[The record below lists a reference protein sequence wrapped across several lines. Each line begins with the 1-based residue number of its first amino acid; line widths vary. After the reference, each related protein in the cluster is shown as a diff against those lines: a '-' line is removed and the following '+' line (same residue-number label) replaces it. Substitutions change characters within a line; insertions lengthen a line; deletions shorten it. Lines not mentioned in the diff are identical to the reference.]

1 MKLIFIIT
9 GLNTGGAEMM
19 LLKLLERLNPK
30 YSPHVISL
38 TTLGGDIGPK
48 IQALGVPVEALEMRA
63 GVVPNPLR
71 LLRLVRRLRA
81 LKPDVVHTWMYHSNL
96 FGGLAA
102 HLAGVPAI
110 GWAIHHSNLSPQAN
124 KRRTLQVVKAC
135 AVLSRWIPD
144 LILCCSEVSRQL
156 HVDYG
161 YKDDKMEV
169 IPNGFDLSRF
179 RPDASARD
187 DIRRELG
194 LQTNVP
200 LVGLIGRFDPQKN
213 HVGFLQAAGFLH
225 LKMPEVHYILA
236 GDRVDESNSE
246 MIQAIKQFGISEVT
260 HLLGQRSDVSR
271 LMAALDVLASS
282 SIGEAFPNVLGE
294 AMACGVPCAVTD
306 VGDSAYIVGDTG
318 RVVQSGDMA
327 GLATAMEDL
336 LTLSKSKREALGER
350 ARARVAENFEIG
362 QVVKRYEAFYEG
374 LAGLAR
380 NKYGDSDPCAD

>member
-1 MKLIFIIT
+1 
-9 GLNTGGAEMM
+9 MM
-19 LLKLLERLNPK
+19 LLKLLERLNPR
-30 YSPHVISL
+30 YSFHVISL
-38 TTLGGDIGPK
+38 TTLGDIGPK
-48 IQALGVPVEALEMRA
+48 IQALGVPVEALEMRP

-71 LLRLVRRLRA
+71 LLSLARRLRA
-81 LKPDVVHTWMYHSNL
+81 LKPGVVHTWMYHSDF

-110 GWAIHHSNLSPQAN
+110 VWAIRHGNLNPQTN
-124 KRRTLQVVKAC
+124 KSTTLQVVKAC

-144 LILCCSEVSRQL
+144 RVLCCSEVSRQL

-161 YKDDKMEV
+161 YKNDKMEV

-179 RPDASARD
+179 KPDASARD
-187 DIRRELG
+187 DIRQELG
-194 LQTNVP
+194 MQTNVP
-200 LVGLIGRFDPQKN
+200 LVGLIGRFDQQKN
-213 HVGFLQAAGFLH
+213 HYGFLQAVGLLH
-225 LKMPEVHYILA
+225 KKMPEVHFILA
-236 GDRVDESNSE
+236 GALVDESNTE
-246 MIQAIKQFGISEVT
+246 MILAIKQSGISEVT
-260 HLLGQRSDVSR
+260 HLLGQRSDVFR

-282 SIGEAFPNVLGE
+282 SISEAFPNVLGE

-336 LTLSKSKREALGER
+336 LTLSKSKRKALGER
-350 ARARVAENFEIG
+350 ARARVSDNFEIG

-374 LAGLAR
+374 LASSGKKR
-380 NKYGDSDPCAD
+380 RDDGGD